1 MALYS
6 IENDTCLGISH
17 SGAVNVESEGYVEL
31 SDEEVAKI
39 VELIRKEGTS
49 DIKELRL
56 EEIYPD
62 IYKELDDA
70 YYKIAYSAEEMHWLW
85 EGYYDGY
92 YEYDDEELIAYCA
105 ENCGFNF
112 EYNEED
118 YIKEG
123 ELDEDTLYYDK
134 IDAFKEWL
142 DDYVNGLD
150 DKDVKDFF
158 YNHMKADLNP
168 DDIAYEVAIPEE
180 IIEMAEKKD

>member
-70 YYKIAYSAEEMHWLW
+70 YYKIVYSAEEMHWLW

-92 YEYDDEELIAYCA
+92 Y
-105 ENCGFNF
+105 NMMT
-112 EYNEED
+112 
-118 YIKEG
+118 KS
-123 ELDEDTLYYDK
+123 
-134 IDAFKEWL
+134 
-142 DDYVNGLD
+142 
-150 DKDVKDFF
+150 
-158 YNHMKADLNP
+158 
-168 DDIAYEVAIPEE
+168 
-180 IIEMAEKKD
+180 